1 MNDANTDQP
10 FKTAKESTAAHTS
23 IKRSLSSVG
32 VNANTV
38 IKETCDFK
46 GLHSSIYAYHSW

>member
-38 IKETCDFK
+38 IKETCDIK